1 MKLLKRNTDEF
12 RYYKH
17 SGLLTDI
24 DEDGMHT
31 GEFRPVYA
39 DPVTYRGNISS
50 PSGSAVQAFDGL
62 EIRYTHTLLM
72 DKPDVD
78 IEETGEIEWKGKR
91 YDIKAVRPS
100 LNSVLIA
107 LQEKLRE
114 PDSVPYDP
122 GGEGGG
128 GDEPGGGGEGG
139 GGEGGDEPGGSPYE
153 PGGVTGETG
162 NESPGIVPVTGE
174 TGAIEVI
181 TGQTGISGEEP
192 TFDIIGEIGETG
204 ETGATG
210 ETGET
215 GAEEPVQVEGD

>member
-1 MKLLKRNTDEF
+1 MKLLRRNTVEF
-12 RYYKH
+12 QYYKNT
-17 SGLLTDI
+17 GLSSDM
-24 DEDGMHT
+24 DGDGFHT
-31 GEFRPVYA
+31 GEFHPVFA
-39 DPVTYRGNISS
+39 DPVTYRGTLSTPTGNAI
-50 PSGSAVQAFDGL
+50 QAFDGL
-62 EIRYTHTLLM
+62 EIRYSHTMVM
-72 DKPDVD
+72 DDPDAD
-78 IEETGEIEWKGKR
+78 IEETGEIECNGKR

-100 LNSVLIA
+100 LNFLLIA

-114 PDSVPYDP
+114 PNSEPYDP

-153 PGGVTGETG
+153 PGGATGETG
-162 NESPGIVPVTGE
+162 NESPGIVPVAGE
-174 TGAIEVI
+174 TGAIEII
-181 TGQTGISGEEP
+181 TGQTGTSGEEP

-204 ETGATG
+204 ETGVTG